1 MQINKKTYHSK
12 VLLFG
17 EYLILEQA
25 KALAVPFPE
34 FSGAW
39 KFVKDPESQNPYYK
53 DFLRLLD
60 FMHTQG
66 MNDFIELEEFEEAI
80 RNGLCFDSTIKTGY
94 GTGSSGAVVAGVYD
108 QFLKKNKA
116 TKDFAII
123 RARLSAIE
131 SFFHGNSSGLDPLV
145 SYFDQALLVDNDKS
159 VSKVEFTKP
168 DLSYYLLDSGKSRS
182 TQPLVKI
189 FKQKKQAVTFIE
201 DVLNPLTMIS
211 DRAIDQ
217 FIANDA
223 GLMDSILQIS
233 KLQFEGFQE
242 MILAEF
248 KEMWKK
254 GLESNTFALKLCG
267 AGGGGFYLAI
277 GDSQDIENNFDG
289 NALKLF

>member
-25 KALAVPFPE
+25 KALAVPFSE

-39 KFVKDPESQNPYYK
+39 KVAKDPENQNPYYE
-53 DFLRLLD
+53 DFLRLID
-60 FMHTQG
+60 FMYTQG
-66 MNDFIELEEFEEAI
+66 MNEFMKLEKFEQAI
-80 RNGLCFDSTIKTGY
+80 KEGLCFDSTIKTGY
-94 GTGSSGAVVAGVYD
+94 GTGSSGAVVAGIYD
-108 QFLKKNKA
+108 QFLQKDKA
-116 TKDFAII
+116 TKDFRII

-145 SYFDQALLVDNDKS
+145 SYFDQALLVDSDKS

-168 DLSYYLLDSGKSRS
+168 NLSYYLLDSGKSRS
-182 TQPLVKI
+182 TQPLVEI
-189 FKQKKQAVTFIE
+189 FKKKKQSVTFIE

-211 DRAIDQ
+211 DRAVDQ
-217 FIANDA
+217 FLANDA

-242 MILAEF
+242 MILPGF
-248 KEMWKK
+248 KDMWKK
-254 GLESNTFALKLCG
+254 GLESNAFALKLCG

-277 GDSQDIENNFDG
+277 GNSEDIRNNFYG

>member
-17 EYLILEQA
+17 EYLILEES

-39 KFVKDPESQNPYYK
+39 KVVKDPKSQNPYYK
-53 DFLRLLD
+53 DFLRLID
-60 FMHTQG
+60 FMYIQG
-66 MNDFIELEEFEEAI
+66 INEFIELEEFELAI
-80 RNGLCFDSTIKTGY
+80 RKGLCFDSTIKTGY
-94 GTGSSGAVVAGVYD
+94 GTGSSGAVVAGIYD
-108 QFLKKNKA
+108 QFLQKDKA

-123 RARLSAIE
+123 RTRLSAIE

-182 TQPLVKI
+182 TQPLVEV
-189 FKQKKQAVTFIE
+189 FKQKKQSVAFVE
-201 DVLNPLTMIS
+201 DVLKPLTVIS
-211 DRAIDQ
+211 DRAVGQ
-217 FIANDA
+217 SLANDS
-223 GLMDSILQIS
+223 GLMDSILEMS
-233 KLQFEGFQE
+233 KLQFVGFQE

-254 GLESNTFALKLCG
+254 GLDSNTFALKLCG

-277 GDSQDIENNFDG
+277 GDSEDIENNFDG
-289 NALKLF
+289 IALRLF